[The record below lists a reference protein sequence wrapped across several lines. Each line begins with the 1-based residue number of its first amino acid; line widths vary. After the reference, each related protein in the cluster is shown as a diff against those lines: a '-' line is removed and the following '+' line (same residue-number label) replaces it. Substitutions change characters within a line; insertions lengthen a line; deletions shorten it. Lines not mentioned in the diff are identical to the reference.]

1 MPPRVRF
8 DPQRIVQAGLELVRT
23 RGMEAL
29 SARSLAGAL
38 GCSTAPLFT
47 HFAGMDELVSAVRD
61 EIIAAFVAAAAAPLE
76 AAPPGADPVLAVGRG
91 WLRFAAEEPHLYEAL
106 FLRRSD
112 WHRRWGPV
120 RRRLAEAM
128 AAHPRYAGASPE
140 ARFALVGRAS
150 IVLHGLGLELWSGRL
165 QAADEAARAALVEA
179 LLLPVLDA
187 ALVEGE
193 PRDLHS
199 TEPLAARSEPA
210 ESPASTAPPAPGGSS
225 ADAA

>member
-8 DPQRIVQAGLELVRT
+8 DPERIVQAGVDLVRQ
-23 RGMEAL
+23 RGIDAL
-29 SARSLAGAL
+29 SARSLAAAL
-38 GCSTAPLFT
+38 GCSTGPLFT
-47 HFAGMDELVSAVRD
+47 HFGGMEALSAAVRD
-61 EIIAAFVAAAAAPLE
+61 EIIAAFVSAAAAPLT
-76 AAPPGADPVLAVGRG
+76 AAPALDPLVAVGRG
-91 WLRFAAEEPHLYEAL
+91 WLRFAAEEPRLYEAL

-128 AAHPRYAGASPE
+128 AAHPSYAALPAE
-140 ARFALVGRAS
+140 TRFALVGRAS

-165 QAADEAARAALVEA
+165 RAPDEAARAELVEA
-179 LLLPVLDA
+179 LVVPVVDV
-187 ALVEGE
+187 ALARGA

-199 TEPLAARSEPA
+199 ALAGPDPSRANP
-210 ESPASTAPPAPGGSS
+210 TPAPGGSS